1 MIFTLLS
8 QFIIEIIGEFHYS
21 ESNGLK
27 KINLLPSNVSHPAI
41 VARWLFLFFSTI
53 RMQKRRKA
61 FMVYT
66 VKEIQQILRISKTTA
81 YALIDEHLFPVKY
94 IGRSIRIPKEPFDKW
109 LNDFI
114 NGKAV

>member
-1 MIFTLLS
+1 MS
-8 QFIIEIIGEFHYS
+8 QFVVEIIGDFHYS
-21 ESNGLK
+21 EGKGLK

-41 VARWLFLFFSTI
+41 VAWWLFLFSSAN
-53 RMQKRRKA
+53 RMQRRRKA

-114 NGKAV
+114 NSEAV